1 MVKKAGD
8 ILSPSFC
15 LSLPALTV
23 FYVYAHLQPAACA
36 ASAFAVLVVFSAM
49 LPLRS
54 LAREAANRRR
64 IFLLK
69 CALIGVLSGL
79 AAAYRLQ
86 GELAPVRTLAPASRI
101 SGITVTLL
109 ADPAPTGSDLQYAAA
124 RVNAVSCA
132 DGSEFSADGR
142 CTVFLPASI
151 VKAAYPGGV
160 IGALGRP
167 VLFSS
172 GLRVRL
178 SGSFTQGRQG
188 SSMTFRATGVVRDSD
203 SWNTHVD
210 GFRSTLRLSL
220 MRRLYD
226 WGEAGGFLL
235 ALLSGNRDYLDP
247 SLASDFKNTGLSHIL
262 ALSGMHL
269 SLLSLVAVR
278 FGKRIGGKR
287 LSVRLSLIAIL
298 FFVWFAGFSPS
309 LSRALLMA
317 LMLMALGRLGF
328 APDILQVLA
337 LTAWIQLMWNPLDAQ
352 SVAFMLSYGAL
363 AGILTFGEAM
373 VDAIPARFRTPV
385 GKSLC
390 ASVGAQFMTS
400 PMTAVVFGVLA
411 PIGIVASCAA
421 SPLSSVFMVAGMAL
435 VAVSAVIPPLSDV
448 CGSILNV
455 LYGVTANSVRM
466 FSAFPPLSITTLP
479 VTIAACILPLAAG
492 FFAIVL
498 DLSVRKRRSVDDR
511 FARL

>member
-8 ILSPSFC
+8 LLSPSIC

-23 FYVYAHLQPAACA
+23 FYACARLPPAACV
-36 ASAFAVLVVFSAM
+36 ASAFAILGVFSAM
-49 LPLRS
+49 LSIRF
-54 LAREAANRRR
+54 LAREAAGRHRV
-64 IFLLK
+64 FLVL
-69 CALIGVLSGL
+69 CALIGATSGF
-79 AAAYRLQ
+79 AAAFRFQ
-86 GELAPVRTLAPASRI
+86 GDIAPIRTLAPLSRI
-101 SGITVTLL
+101 SGIAVTLL
-109 ADPAPTGSDLQYAAA
+109 SDPAPTGSDLQYAAA
-124 RVNAVSCA
+124 RVDAVSLA

-178 SGSFTQGRQG
+178 SGSFTQGRPG

-203 SWNTHVD
+203 SWKTPVD
-210 GFRSTLRLSL
+210 EVRSTLRLSL

-247 SLASDFKNTGLSHIL
+247 ALASDFRNTGLSHIL

-287 LSVRLSLIAIL
+287 VSIRLSLIAIL

-328 APDILQVLA
+328 APEVLQVLA

-373 VDAIPARFRTPV
+373 VDAIPARLRTTV
-385 GKSLC
+385 GESLC
-390 ASVGAQFMTS
+390 ASVGAQLMTS
-400 PMTAVVFGVLA
+400 PVTAVVFGVLA

-421 SPLSSVFMVAGMAL
+421 SPLSSIFMVAGMAL
-435 VAVSAVIPPLSDV
+435 VAISTVIPPLSAL
-448 CGSILNV
+448 CGNV
-455 LYGVTANSVRM
+455 LTVLYDVTANSVRL
-466 FSAFPPLSITTLP
+466 FSAIPPLSITTLP
-479 VTIAACILPLAAG
+479 ATIASCVLPLAAG
-492 FFAIVL
+492 FFVIVL